1 MPIFQNSTV
10 SSDKLVLGNCKM
22 EYAVTTVGGSYI
34 NVGAG
39 RVTAWNHA
47 ITKYDTQ
54 AGNAPEPIEGIAD
67 ETMTVDYELIEF
79 DTSVISAILCGATA
93 SSTSSSVQTIHAGG
107 NQVLTTKPFRWTN
120 TRYNAA
126 GVTVQT
132 ILVVYKGL
140 PTDGPQIS
148 FKDDNDTDPIA
159 VVSGSIVAKLD
170 ASRTKGQQLYYMT
183 TETS

>member
-1 MPIFQNSTV
+1 MPVFQNSTV
-10 SSDKLVLGNCKM
+10 ASDKLILGNCKM
-22 EYAVTTVGGSYI
+22 EYAATTVGSSYI

-47 ITKYDTQ
+47 LVKYDTQ

-67 ETMTVDYELIEF
+67 ETMTIDYELIEF
-79 DTSVISAILCGATA
+79 DTSVISAIMSGATA
-93 SSTSSSVQTIHAGG
+93 SSVATSVQTIHAGG
-107 NQVLTTKPFRWTN
+107 NQVLTPRAFRFTN
-120 TRYNAA
+120 TRFNAA

-132 ILVVYKGL
+132 ILAVYKGL

-159 VVSGSIVAKLD
+159 VLSGSIIAKLD
-170 ASRTKGQQLYYMT
+170 ASRAKGKQLYYIT